1 MNSDQTVSDELV
13 KALESNPGICD
24 LLWDPVL
31 HEARIYPQSRVQ
43 DDRKQIEQLPAIIYG
58 LQGQSEPRAAAC
70 EHEPAPAGLA
80 HGRAMP
86 AVTRSLKSWRR
97 RWRGCCQTPQKW
109 GPAIRELIVLS
120 QDDDFEDETNTHE
133 RQIDLSVLA
142 WS

>member
-1 MNSDQTVSDELV
+1 MSDDQTVSDELV
-13 KALESNPGICD
+13 KALESDGDICD
-24 LLWDPVL
+24 LLWDPVQ
-31 HEARIYPQSRVQ
+31 HQARIYPQSRVQ

-70 EHEPAPAGLA
+70 ELSLRRQVWRLVIFAGRYDELEELA
-80 HGRAMP
+80 K
-86 AVTRSLKSWRR
+86 AVARVLADPS
-97 RWRGCCQTPQKW
+97 KW